1 MTKIPV
7 NSCYNLSS
15 MDLLHFKRIIR
26 SGWQNF
32 YQDRSLLAST
42 LSIMVVVLFLISVLL
57 FSQQMTQTLVGELQ
71 HKMDISVYF
80 KQDVQS
86 GEITQVKSDLK
97 KLPEVKEVNY
107 TSKEEAMESFKGTFN
122 NNKSLMKSLE
132 VVGVN
137 PFLASLN
144 IKAFGKE
151 QYDKIANY
159 LNKDS
164 YQKLIDHTNYNQTKE
179 TISKVFSISSAV
191 RTGMLSLS
199 VVLAFIAA
207 LIAFNTIRLSIV
219 NRKDEISIMKLVG
232 AKSWFVRGPFL
243 VQGAL
248 IGVFA
253 AVITAVLFA
262 GGLFLLSTNVQ
273 SLLPSVNL
281 FAMFASNF
289 YLFFLVQLTTGVVL
303 TTLSSFVA
311 TRKYLQV

>member
-1 MTKIPV
+1 
-7 NSCYNLSS
+7 